1 MRKFG
6 ALTLSTVALGACA
19 LKGDVRR
26 VELEVAEL
34 REETARADSARAV
47 ELSRQVDA
55 ILAGQRAVMDS
66 IIVVRR
72 NMAALAGAFRSD
84 HTEIQRQLIQV
95 QELTGQSQRRLTEL
109 RVQIQSRAALRAQPG
124 VVEGDNGAVVGP
136 LAGQADE
143 LYEAALQQLRRGS
156 AVTARTGFQMFID
169 RYSNHPRTAD
179 ARFLLGEAWSQAN
192 ADSAAAAYEAV
203 VTDFPDSPRA
213 SLSLF
218 KLGVIAQQDDR
229 LDDART
235 FYRRVLAGYPGSD
248 EAALA
253 QDRLRSLQR

>member
-109 RVQIQSRAALRAQPG
+109 RVQIQSRALQAQPG
-124 VVEGDNGAVVGP
+124 VVEGDSGAVVGP
-136 LAGQADE
+136 
-143 LYEAALQQLRRGS
+143 
-156 AVTARTGFQMFID
+156 
-169 RYSNHPRTAD
+169 
-179 ARFLLGEAWSQAN
+179 
-192 ADSAAAAYEAV
+192 
-203 VTDFPDSPRA
+203 
-213 SLSLF
+213 
-218 KLGVIAQQDDR
+218 
-229 LDDART
+229 
-235 FYRRVLAGYPGSD
+235 
-248 EAALA
+248 
-253 QDRLRSLQR
+253 